1 MPALEVSRPPSI
13 NRREERKCVIS
24 DTRNMP
30 EKDLVGNDGLT
41 VRDSGIWAK
50 EKLYYLEHY
59 LDIFSVGMMKKWAG
73 KIYYVDLF
81 AGPGQ
86 CRIRETK
93 EEIDGSP
100 LIALK
105 FGFAKY
111 FFFESDPA
119 CHRALVARAKARA
132 PEKEVQI
139 IPEDCNDR
147 VDEIELPA
155 SGLGLAFIDPTG
167 VSPLAFETI
176 RRLAANRKIDL
187 IINFHEGMGIR
198 MNIHLHTKKEGGALD
213 SFVGSGCWRQKFRNA
228 PASIDEVCREITDEF
243 QDNLR
248 GLGYRM
254 IDRDHIPVKTD
265 QNSLLY
271 YVIFASKHPR
281 GNEFWRKITLIS
293 PYGQRKFEF

>member
-1 MPALEVSRPPSI
+1 
-13 NRREERKCVIS
+13 
-24 DTRNMP
+24 MP
-30 EKDLVGNDGLT
+30 EQDLLGSDGLI
-41 VRDSGIWAK
+41 VRDSGVWVK

-59 LDIFSVGMMKKWAG
+59 LDILSVGMKKKWAD

-81 AGPGQ
+81 AGPGK

-105 FGFAKY
+105 FDFAKY
-111 FFFESDPA
+111 FFIESDPE
-119 CHRALVARAKARA
+119 CYGALAARLRARA
-132 PEKEVQI
+132 PQKDVQL
-139 IPEDCNDR
+139 IPGDCNGK
-147 VDEIELPA
+147 VDQIEVPK
-155 SGLGLAFIDPTG
+155 SSLGLAFIDPTG
-167 VSPLAFETI
+167 VSPLAFETV
-176 RRLAANRKIDL
+176 RKLTLNRKIDL

-198 MNIHLHTKKEGGALD
+198 MNIHQHTKKEGGALD
-213 SFVGSGCWRQKFRNA
+213 LFVGSGRWRQKFGNA
-228 PASIDEVCREITDEF
+228 PSSIDEVCKEITNEF

-254 IDRDHIPVKTD
+254 IDRDHIPVRTD